1 MKRKLTNQL
10 ASWKNASNRKP
21 LLIQGARQV
30 GKTWLMKT
38 FGKECFQS
46 VAYVNLETNKEMKD
60 AFQQNFEID
69 RILLAIQITSG
80 VKVIKG
86 ETLVI
91 IDEIQES
98 PFAITSLKYFQENAP
113 EYFVMA
119 AGTLLGVVL
128 HQQVSFPVGKVDFLN
143 LYPLDFEEFLMAVNE
158 EDLIELIRNQDWAL
172 INTFKEKYI
181 GLLKQYYFVGGMPE
195 AVTNYVQNKDLKEVR
210 KIQKGILIAYE
221 QDFSKHAPVE
231 IVPRIRMLWNAIPSQ
246 LTKENKKFIYGQV
259 KQGARA
265 KDFELA
271 LAWLYD
277 SGLVHR
283 VNKISKP
290 GIPLKAYEDINSFKL
305 FMLDI
310 GLLAALTDLDSK
322 SILEGNY
329 LFEEF
334 KGALTEQYVLQQLL
348 ARNIHPFY
356 WSLEKST
363 AEIDFIIKCEGK
375 VYPIEVK
382 AEENLKAKSL
392 KVFSEKY
399 KIPVSLRTSMSGY
412 RKEDWLVN
420 IPLYAIGFLNQ
431 ENTIS

>member
-119 AGTLLGVVL
+119 AGSLLGVVL

-363 AEIDFIIKCEGK
+363 AEIDFIIQFEGK

-399 KIPVSLRTSMSGY
+399 KIPVSVRTSMSGY

>member
-46 VAYVNLETNKEMKD
+46 VAYVNLETNKELKD
-60 AFQQNFEID
+60 AFEQNFEID

-119 AGTLLGVVL
+119 AGSLLGVVL

-143 LYPLDFEEFLMAVNE
+143 LYPLDFEEFLMAMNE
-158 EDLIELIRNQDWAL
+158 EDLIELVKNQDWAL

-195 AVTNYVQNKDLKEVR
+195 AVTNYAQNKDLKEVR
-210 KIQKGILIAYE
+210 KIQKGILAAYE

-231 IVPRIRMLWNAIPSQ
+231 IVPRIRMLWNAILSQ
-246 LTKENKKFIYGQV
+246 LTKENKKFIYGHI

-322 SILEGNY
+322 SILEGNN

-334 KGALTEQYVLQQLL
+334 KGALTEQYVLQQFL

-356 WSLEKST
+356 WSTEKST
-363 AEIDFIIKCEGK
+363 AEIDFIIQLDGK
-375 VYPIEVK
+375 VYPVEVK

-399 KIPVSLRTSMSGY
+399 KIPVSVRTSMSGY

-431 ENTIS
+431 ENAIS

>member
-1 MKRKLTNQL
+1 MKRKLIGQL
-10 ASWKNASNRKP
+10 IAWKSASKRKP

-38 FGKECFQS
+38 FGEENFQS
-46 VAYVNLETNKEMKD
+46 VAYVNLETNKELKE
-60 AFQQNFEID
+60 AFEQNFNID
-69 RILLAIQITSG
+69 RLLLAIQITSG
-80 VKVIKG
+80 VKVIKN
-86 ETLVI
+86 ETLII

-119 AGTLLGVVL
+119 ASSLLGVVL

-143 LYPLDFEEFLMAVNE
+143 LYPLDFEEFLMAMNE
-158 EDLIELIRNQDWAL
+158 ESLIDLMKDHDWAL
-172 INTFKEKYI
+172 INTFREKYI
-181 GLLKQYYFVGGMPE
+181 GLLKQYYFIGGMPE
-195 AVTNYVQNKDLKEVR
+195 VVTDFIQNVDLKQVR
-210 KIQKGILIAYE
+210 KIQKGILEAYE

-231 IVPRIRMLWNAIPSQ
+231 IVPRIRMLWNSIPSQ

-259 KQGARA
+259 KHGSRA

-283 VNKISKP
+283 VNKILKP

-310 GLLAALTDLDSK
+310 GLLGALTDLDSK
-322 SILEGNY
+322 SILEGNN

-334 KGALTEQYVLQQLL
+334 KGALTEQFVLQQLL
-348 ARNIHPFY
+348 ARDVIPYY
-356 WSLEKST
+356 WSSNNSI
-363 AEIDFIIKCEGK
+363 AEIDFIIQIEGK

-399 KIPVSLRTSMSGY
+399 KVPVSIRTSMSGY
-412 RKEDWLVN
+412 RKENWLIN
-420 IPLYAIGFLNQ
+420 IPLFAIGLLDY
-431 ENTIS
+431 ENTFT

>member
-119 AGTLLGVVL
+119 AGSLLGVVL

-158 EDLIELIRNQDWAL
+158 EDLIELIKNQDWAL

-363 AEIDFIIKCEGK
+363 AEIDFIIQFEGK

-399 KIPVSLRTSMSGY
+399 KIPVSVRTSMSGY
-412 RKEDWLVN
+412 RKEDWLLN

>member
-10 ASWKNASNRKP
+10 ACWKNASNRKP

-119 AGTLLGVVL
+119 AGSLLGVVL

-334 KGALTEQYVLQQLL
+334 KGSLTEQYVLQQLL

-363 AEIDFIIKCEGK
+363 AEIDFIIQFEGK